1 MYNDYVR
8 VNIKSI
14 MNSYRPTI
22 GIEVHAEINTKSK
35 MFCGCKNEPHL
46 SEPNTNVCPVCM
58 AHPGTLPVVNGEAVH
73 KVLLMGEAVGGEIAD
88 YSEFDRKQYFYPDI
102 PKAYQLS
109 QYAFP
114 FVKGGTLAGVAIT
127 RIHLEEDTARSQH
140 INANGNANAHIGANT
155 NAGGNSLVDFN
166 RAGVPLMELV
176 TEPVIHDSKTASRF
190 TKELQ
195 LILRTLGVS
204 EANMEKGEMRVEA
217 NISVSDTDKLGVK
230 VEVKNLNSF
239 RAMEQAIDYEIS
251 RQSEILSKNGS
262 IAQET
267 RGWDEAKSKTF
278 VQRSKESAM
287 DYRYFPDPDIPKFVL
302 SDIPQFSSQVLKKEL
317 PLLPEETR
325 LKLTELG
332 LSGQQIETIIYDK
345 DALAFFFGAFS
356 LDGGS
361 NDGDLAIL
369 FVNYLLSDVAGLR
382 AADGSL
388 ILNSANAMNFRSLIT
403 MVKERQINS
412 RAAKDLLKEV
422 VFDGIDP
429 EKAAQDKGLLQNTSA
444 TFMDEVVEAVIKA
457 NESVVTDVKAGK
469 ESALQFLVGQGM
481 KASKGSADPQMLLEA
496 FKRRITE

>member
-1 MYNDYVR
+1 
-8 VNIKSI
+8 

-35 MFCGCKNEPHL
+35 MFCGCKNDPHK

-58 AHPGTLPVVNGEAVH
+58 AHPGTLPVVNKEAVR
-73 KVLLMGEAVGGEIAD
+73 KVLLMGQAVNGEIAD

-114 FVKGGTLAGVAIT
+114 FVKGGSLAGVAIT
-127 RIHLEEDTARSQH
+127 RIHLEEDTARNQD
-140 INANGNANAHIGANT
+140 NNANT
-155 NAGGNSLVDFN
+155 NANDEGDSLVDFN

-195 LILRTLGVS
+195 LMLRTLGIS

-217 NISVSDTDKLGVK
+217 NISVSNTDTLGVK

-239 RAMEQAIDYEIS
+239 KSMEQAIEYEIS

-262 IAQET
+262 ITQET
-267 RGWDEAKSKTF
+267 RGWDENKSKTF

-302 SDIPQFSSQVLKKEL
+302 SDIPEFSSPVLKEDL
-317 PLLPEETR
+317 PALPEETR
-325 LKLTELG
+325 SKLIELG
-332 LSGQQIETIIYDK
+332 LSEQQVETIIYDK
-345 DALAFFFGAFS
+345 EALTFFYGAFS
-356 LDGGS
+356 LKEGPIDKE
-361 NDGDLAIL
+361 LATL

-382 AADGSL
+382 ANDSSL
-388 ILNSANAMNFRSLIT
+388 VLNSEYAIKLRDLMS
-403 MVKERQINS
+403 MVKARKLNS
-412 RAAKDLLKEV
+412 RAAKDILREV
-422 VFDGIDP
+422 VFEGADP
-429 EKAAQDKGLLQNTSA
+429 EKTAQDKGLLQNTSA
-444 TFMDEVVEAVIKA
+444 TFMDEIADTVIKA
-457 NESVVTDVKAGK
+457 NESVVQDVKAGK

-481 KASKGSADPQMLLEA
+481 KASKGSADPQALLET
-496 FKRRITE
+496 FKRRILG